1 MRSRDQILAN
11 LETIYRESY
20 DRARETADERR
31 MADLDCA
38 FVRDQL
44 SMEVLLDIRDLFMV
58 TPAAPKPGTSAL
70 ERLEAIRRLTKMR

>member
-11 LETIYRESY
+11 LENIYRESY
-20 DRARETADERR
+20 DRARQSDDPNR

-44 SMEVLLDIRDLFMV
+44 SMEVLLDIRDLFSVAPV
-58 TPAAPKPGTSAL
+58 TKDGPTAL
-70 ERLEAIRRLTKMR
+70 EKLETFRRLAKFR